1 MNIKL
6 ALTLRFLALVTLLM
20 ASFSFIIYENYVRY
34 RDKDYEER
42 LVERTGNIANLL
54 LSVSDK
60 DSITDLLTSNNN
72 YRLMTSHRISIFD
85 EQFQLVSTEDRAA
98 NITDSSMLSSLKKG
112 MDISYAVGDTH
123 YVGLQLTYKDEPYL
137 VVASAV
143 DIIGRRNSEFLGQL
157 IFIAFIVGL
166 VATSIMGWFFSSQ
179 ALQPIKHVIGEV
191 DKITANNLSTR
202 LQIPKSEDEIAQL
215 NSTFNKMLDRLEASF
230 VMQRNFVSNASHE
243 FRTPITAIKA
253 QIEVMLMQER
263 SKEEYITTLN
273 SIHEDIDRFMQL
285 MQSLSE
291 LAKANIE
298 GSENNSSR
306 VPIIEVIA
314 EARAELMRSK
324 PRYRIN
330 LNIEN
335 LPEYELENYVPGNEA
350 LLKSAVKNVIENACK
365 FSQDQRCD
373 VSVWFDAT
381 KTYIKVVDEG
391 IGISPDELPHIFE
404 PFYRA
409 NDTRGISG
417 HGIGLSLV
425 KKIIDLHGGT
435 IEVTSIQS
443 KGSQFI
449 LSLPHLIYDPMV
461 S

>member
-215 NSTFNKMLDRLEASF
+215 NSTFNKMLDRLEAS
-230 VMQRNFVSNASHE
+230 
-243 FRTPITAIKA
+243 
-253 QIEVMLMQER
+253 
-263 SKEEYITTLN
+263 
-273 SIHEDIDRFMQL
+273 
-285 MQSLSE
+285 
-291 LAKANIE
+291 
-298 GSENNSSR
+298 
-306 VPIIEVIA
+306 
-314 EARAELMRSK
+314 
-324 PRYRIN
+324 
-330 LNIEN
+330 
-335 LPEYELENYVPGNEA
+335 
-350 LLKSAVKNVIENACK
+350 
-365 FSQDQRCD
+365 
-373 VSVWFDAT
+373 
-381 KTYIKVVDEG
+381 
-391 IGISPDELPHIFE
+391 
-404 PFYRA
+404 
-409 NDTRGISG
+409 
-417 HGIGLSLV
+417 
-425 KKIIDLHGGT
+425 
-435 IEVTSIQS
+435 
-443 KGSQFI
+443 
-449 LSLPHLIYDPMV
+449 
-461 S
+461 